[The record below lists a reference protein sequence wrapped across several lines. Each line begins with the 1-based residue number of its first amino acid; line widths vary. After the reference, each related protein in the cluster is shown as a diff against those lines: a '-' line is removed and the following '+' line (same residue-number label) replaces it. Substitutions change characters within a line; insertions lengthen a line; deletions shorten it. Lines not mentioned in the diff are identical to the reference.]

1 MKGVQFSFSPLEI
14 VICKYIDSK
23 NLNCINMTR
32 IKKNYTPVQLA
43 NVNKVDV
50 C

>member
-1 MKGVQFSFSPLEI
+1 MKGVQFSFSPFEI
-14 VICKYIDSK
+14 VTCKYIDSYKYDK
-23 NLNCINMTR
+23 N
-32 IKKNYTPVQLA
+32 KKNYTPVQLA